1 MLRYPP
7 RQIFMFSDLIYFKP
21 NCSLCHLIFKK
32 KVFFR
37 IQGRVNAPE
46 GCKVLH
52 LNRKS
57 APLTEEGSGL
67 VTRCSCCARNIIQ
80 RFRRKDLLDIDLEI
94 KMVAN
99 GGVLL
104 AKQEAAFEAFRA
116 EFTKEGYVH
125 CRLFIDSRFSLF
137 H

>member
-1 MLRYPP
+1 
-7 RQIFMFSDLIYFKP
+7 MFSDLIYFKP

-37 IQGRVNAPE
+37 IQRRVNAPE

-94 KMVAN
+94 KMAAN
-99 GGVLL
+99 RGVLL

-125 CRLFIDSRFSLF
+125 CRLFIDSLFSLL

>member
-1 MLRYPP
+1 M
-7 RQIFMFSDLIYFKP
+7 
-21 NCSLCHLIFKK
+21 
-32 KVFFR
+32 
-37 IQGRVNAPE
+37 
-46 GCKVLH
+46 H

-80 RFRRKDLLDIDLEI
+80 RFHRKDLLDIDLEI
-94 KMVAN
+94 KMAAN
-99 GGVLL
+99 RGVLL

-125 CRLFIDSRFSLF
+125 CRLFIDSLFSLL